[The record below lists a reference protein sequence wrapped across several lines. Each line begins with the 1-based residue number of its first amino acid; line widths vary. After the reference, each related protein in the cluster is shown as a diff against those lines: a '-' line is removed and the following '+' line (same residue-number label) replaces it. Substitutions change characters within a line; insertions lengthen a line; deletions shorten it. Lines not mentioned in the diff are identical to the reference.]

1 MFTISAR
8 TVIHAPVDVVWQV
21 MMDFSAYEQWS
32 TMLLPEQDTPPQ
44 LGTTIKLRLALS
56 GGPAYSFEPVVIALD
71 ENYHFAWRQKTGIT
85 GVFDGEHHFELKMVE
100 NGQTELHNYEHYS
113 GLLSPIFKR
122 LPMMQSAPAGFEA
135 MNAEIKMR
143 AEAISL

>member
-56 GGPAYSFEPVVIALD
+56 DGAAYSFEPVVIALD